1 MHTIPSFKALLLVSG
16 MSHIMASSQKSL
28 HEHLLT
34 KATPMNGNNRGL
46 GYFNFWNNNNS
57 NGTGSGSNY
66 RTKTYQYD
74 DDFYNLDDIFD
85 FNGYSLH
92 YGKCAKVQRF
102 SPYAVQQGEYS
113 SMVTDNIVILR
124 LCPKSS
130 CRSSSK
136 YGCSS
141 GYGEYAIDLNDYITA
156 IAKYENDKE
165 QKFCEFCSACGYDS
179 ASAAAYSS
187 SQSTSSYGQRH
198 LGNSY
203 FQSKDGTSRLY
214 SSSTC
219 YTYSNQCESQC
230 SSYYSKFG
238 EYKNYL
244 NYIGCQKVQSQ
255 DGRSFWVS
263 PTCDTSY
270 NKVTLGVYYD
280 NQCEVDASDSIS
292 IKYLLSNSID
302 LDSFASMAKITCAEC
317 EESVS
322 YLVPWKEIYFVIRIL
337 TICHFHFFQI
347 YPPFYNSNNL
357 LCNNVYQSSGKC
369 DNLGIGSQYYTDD
382 GDVVT
387 NSSQAG
393 IQCAFIDSIT
403 NGLYDMYGGILSSS
417 FTSAEASVTDGQVV
431 TLVLLTVLS
440 AGLAIFS
447 FMVHNRTTSYL
458 LKSLKSGRAGSKKRW
473 VRRSRT
479 SMSSRSS
486 IDDQS
491 TNASTLSIN
500 TSIDTWAGA

>member
-1 MHTIPSFKALLLVSG
+1 
-16 MSHIMASSQKSL
+16 
-28 HEHLLT
+28 
-34 KATPMNGNNRGL
+34 
-46 GYFNFWNNNNS
+46 
-57 NGTGSGSNY
+57 
-66 RTKTYQYD
+66 
-74 DDFYNLDDIFD
+74 
-85 FNGYSLH
+85 
-92 YGKCAKVQRF
+92 
-102 SPYAVQQGEYS
+102 
-113 SMVTDNIVILR
+113 
-124 LCPKSS
+124 
-130 CRSSSK
+130 
-136 YGCSS
+136 
-141 GYGEYAIDLNDYITA
+141 
-156 IAKYENDKE
+156 
-165 QKFCEFCSACGYDS
+165 
-179 ASAAAYSS
+179 
-187 SQSTSSYGQRH
+187 
-198 LGNSY
+198 
-203 FQSKDGTSRLY
+203 
-214 SSSTC
+214 
-219 YTYSNQCESQC
+219 
-230 SSYYSKFG
+230 
-238 EYKNYL
+238 
-244 NYIGCQKVQSQ
+244 
-255 DGRSFWVS
+255 
-263 PTCDTSY
+263 
-270 NKVTLGVYYD
+270 VTLGVYYD